1 MPLGGAKQCVYGMQT
16 RDLTGLGAR
25 LDQVGPQPAAASLQR
40 RVPALGVN
48 RRSSVTRSTL

>member
-1 MPLGGAKQCVYGMQT
+1 MRMQA

-25 LDQVGPQPAAASLQR
+25 LDQEGPQPAAASPQR
-40 RVPALGVN
+40 KVPALGVK